1 MKKIRD
7 DKEKLSAGQLL
18 KNCLFAVGELFK
30 NSPVYETLFVIETVV
45 SAAFTAFMSTYY
57 VKILVNMLEEG
68 AGFKRIAS
76 LIIGFAVFSAAL
88 FVCYGLLC
96 FLPAA
101 MDLSEE
107 LRWKRMRS
115 N

>member
-1 MKKIRD
+1 MKKNEGN
-7 DKEKLSAGQLL
+7 KEKLSAGQLL

-68 AGFKRIAS
+68 ATFKK
-76 LIIGFAVFSAAL
+76 AATMIVGYL
-88 FVCYGLLC
+88 
-96 FLPAA
+96 AA
-101 MDLSEE
+101 
-107 LRWKRMRS
+107 KGTAQ
-115 N
+115 